1 MSDREDLDAAQGP
14 AYSPPGPERPPG
26 DTPSAGDVSPAVGG
40 SDSDTDEMDEVAL
53 KENNKDSWMIARA
66 QEIYRSS
73 TDYLDANIT
82 TTWETSLSHFNN
94 EHANA
99 SKFRRRNYKRS
110 AVFRPKTRSNIK
122 NQEAN
127 LAAAAFST
135 TELVNI
141 QPKKKADPMQVASA
155 KVTKTL
161 LQERL
166 QNKMPWFLTV
176 MGAYQDTKNY
186 GVCITHQYWSYRE
199 DTDIVPAFD
208 SNNSP
213 VMDYDEE
220 TGESVPMGVEKVIVR
235 EDTMHCNNVP
245 PENFRFDPMCDW
257 RDPINTSP
265 YLVYLIPMYVNEV
278 LEMMESVDPKTNR
291 PTWRKYSSAEI
302 LSTRRQDYDRTRQ
315 AREGNRRIDPA
326 DDQSLSGYTTVWA
339 HMNIVRVN
347 GEDLMFMTLGTE
359 LPLTEVEMVKDR
371 FPHLLPGNRPFTLGF
386 TNIETHKN
394 YPAGDN
400 ELAAPLQ
407 YEINEVANQ
416 RLDNVKLALNKRYY
430 VKRGSQVDLDALIR
444 NVPGGGVMMNDPE
457 KDIKT
462 VETRDV
468 TASSY
473 REQELLSGEMDELV
487 GGFDP
492 TKGQQQGQKQA
503 SNGAMEQAAGSAGSV
518 QEYTIRLFLQTWMEP
533 TLRQLVKL
541 IQMYE
546 TDESLLGIAAEEAEL
561 MVKFGMDEITDELL
575 QQDLIVDV
583 NVGIGNTDP
592 VKRIEKVVFGV
603 TKTLELPGM
612 VERIK
617 SSAIADEI
625 FGTMG
630 YKNSTRFFESD
641 DEFAKSQEAAGPAPP
656 PPEIEV
662 KLKELDIREA
672 DNNARHQREMQE
684 LELKREVEFSKLA
697 LERELKLEDIY
708 NLLGV
713 EKMRDETARDSVALR
728 ERNKLQE
735 LNMKRAEAGG
745 GAG

>member
-1 MSDREDLDAAQGP
+1 
-14 AYSPPGPERPPG
+14 
-26 DTPSAGDVSPAVGG
+26 
-40 SDSDTDEMDEVAL
+40 
-53 KENNKDSWMIARA
+53 MISRAR
-66 QEIYRSS
+66 EIYSTS
-73 TDYLDANIT
+73 TDYLEANIT

-94 EHANA
+94 EHASA

-110 AVFRPKTRSNIK
+110 SVFRPKTRANIK

-135 TELVNI
+135 QELVNI
-141 QPKKKADPMQVASA
+141 QPKIKTNQAQIASA
-155 KVTKTL
+155 KVTKSL

-166 QNKMPWFLTV
+166 ANRMPWFLTV

-186 GVCITHQYWSYRE
+186 GVCISHQYWSYKE

-208 SNNSP
+208 ENNQP
-213 VMDYDEE
+213 IMDIDEKS
-220 TGESVPMGVEKVIVR
+220 GEAVPMGVRKVIVR
-235 EDTMHCNNVP
+235 EDTMNCDNIA
-245 PENFRFDPMCDW
+245 PENFRFDAMCDW

-265 YLVYLIPMYVNEV
+265 YLIYMIPMYVNEV
-278 LEMMESVDPKTNR
+278 LEMMETVDPKTGR
-291 PTWRKYSSAEI
+291 PTWRKYTSSEI
-302 LSTRRQDYDRTRQ
+302 MSTRRQDYDRTRQ
-315 AREGNRRIDPA
+315 AREGNRRVDPA
-326 DDQSLSGYTTVWA
+326 DDQAIGGYTTVWA
-339 HMNIVRVN
+339 HMNIVKVN
-347 GEDLMFMTLGTE
+347 GEDLMYMTLGTE
-359 LPLTEVEMVKDR
+359 LVLTDVAMVKDA
-371 FPHLLPGNRPFTLGF
+371 FPHLLPGQRPFTLGF

-394 YPAGDN
+394 YPASDN
-400 ELAAPLQ
+400 ELATPLQ
-407 YEINEVANQ
+407 LEINEVANQ

-473 REQELLSGEMDELV
+473 REQDILSSEMDEIV

-492 TKGQQQGQKQA
+492 AKGQQQGQQQQ

-533 TLRQLVKL
+533 TLRQMVQL
-541 IQMYE
+541 IQKYE
-546 TDESLLGIAAEEAEL
+546 TDESLLAIAAEEAEL
-561 MVKFGMDEITDELL
+561 LIRYGMDEVTDELL
-575 QQDLIVDV
+575 QQELIVDV

-603 TKTLELPGM
+603 TKAVELPGM
-612 VERIK
+612 IERIK
-617 SSAIADEI
+617 SPAIADEI

-630 YKNSTRFFESD
+630 YKDSTRFFMSD
-641 DEFAKSQEAAGPAPP
+641 EEFAQASEEAGPQEP
-656 PPEIEV
+656 PPEIAV
-662 KLKELDIREA
+662 KMRELDVREQ
-672 DNNARHQREMQE
+672 DNQARHQREMNE
-684 LELKREVEFSKLA
+684 LALKREVEFSKLA
-697 LERELKLEDIY
+697 LERDLKLEDVY
-708 NLLGV
+708 NKLGV
-713 EKMRDETARDSVALR
+713 EKMRDETARDTVALR

-745 GAG
+745 GGKSNEG